1 MIDLHRTKA
10 TILRHEGLRLK
21 PYHCPAGKLTIG
33 IGRNI
38 EDRGI
43 TQGEAYMLLETD
55 LDECVA
61 DLKMLFPDF
70 DQIDPPRQ
78 EALVN
83 MRFQLGGG
91 TLRKFRRMVKAV
103 KTEDWEEAKV
113 EALDSAWARQTP
125 QRAHEVAE
133 VLRTGVWH

>member
-55 LDECVA
+55 LDACVE
-61 DLKMLFPDF
+61 DLKMLFPNF
-70 DQIDPPRQ
+70 EEIDPPRQ

-103 KTEDWEEAKV
+103 KAEDWEEAKV
-113 EALDSAWARQTP
+113 EALDSSWARQTP